1 MPIPISFFPT
11 NCTGR
16 CRHIMFFQNAHIGV
30 SAHHTVRN
38 VHIWLIGIFHYFC
51 MHPDTIVYWES
62 WTRSEAFPPLT
73 HLTEWVIKGVKI
85 WFNCFGHGWKVAMVT
100 CCSSVQGSGWP
111 TWLFQGRYRLLEIKA
126 NENIYL
132 GPIFICSKN
141 VKSLCQ
147 NFDQISE

>member
-1 MPIPISFFPT
+1 MQTYNVFSKCTHWCSRCVHKKCHYISSSYRQKCSHLADRNISLFLHASRYYSIL
-11 NCTGR
+11 G
-16 CRHIMFFQNAHIGV
+16 ILNAQW
-30 SAHHTVRN
+30 S
-38 VHIWLIGIFHYFC
+38 
-51 MHPDTIVYWES
+51 
-62 WTRSEAFPPLT
+62 FPPLA

-111 TWLFQGRYRLLEIKA
+111 TWLFQERYRLLEIKA